1 MKVFIQS
8 NKFQKLAA
16 NVARYSFIKN
26 GFNDVEILDLESC
39 NILNRNIG
47 KQYLRNGKLV
57 IFDYNDLQS
66 FTLLRFLPPK
76 IQTSGFCL
84 IIDPDIFAIK
94 NPLEKLRKIIT
105 KDVDIFCTEINN
117 QLRSEVMILNL
128 ENKIWDYNRLIED
141 LFNQRI
147 DYSKLLNLSFFKNLK
162 IKKLDI
168 VFNHHDKINEETIFL
183 HTSNRITQPWKEGLN
198 INFKTFFSNK
208 YKILN
213 LIKYFLRMNYDPRV
227 ISKKFLSHPNIN
239 VNNFII
245 KTFNEAIKN
254 KYVNEEALDLAVM
267 NNYISKTFKDKLC
280 INE

>member
-16 NVARYSFIKN
+16 KVARYSFIKN
-26 GFNDVEILDLESC
+26 GFDDVEILDLESC
-39 NILNRNIG
+39 DVLNRNIG
-47 KQYLRNGKLV
+47 KQYLRDGKLV
-57 IFDYNDLQS
+57 SFEYNDLQS

-198 INFKTFFSNK
+198 INFKTFFTNK

-213 LIKYFLRMNYDPRV
+213 LIKYFLRINYDPRV
-227 ISKKFLSHPNIN
+227 VSKKFLSHPNIN

-254 KYVNEEALDLAVM
+254 KYVNKEELDLAVM
-267 NNYISKTFKDKLC
+267 NNYISTTFKDKLC